1 MAWSRLPCGKH
12 AAVGCSIRGWQTI
25 AKPLQ
30 RHAVAASMS
39 AHTKK
44 KNKCLARGKGPRRYT
59 ATQTFK
65 RGQRKSYEHAFAG
78 SLAAFC
84 NNGSYSFQKSLPKTL
99 LHFLQLSRWHFRLPQ
114 LLLLSRTPT
123 IASSA
128 PPSCLKRL
136 TVGLCLICDRQWCRM
151 TYTHTHNAT
160 VFVYCFI
167 HASCMKAM

>member
-1 MAWSRLPCGKH
+1 MRKACGGRLLYSSLADDCK
-12 AAVGCSIRGWQTI
+12 AATTACSCSFDVCTHEQEEQVLSERQG
-25 AKPLQ
+25 AKAIDSPPDIQ
-30 RHAVAASMS
+30 EK
-39 AHTKK
+39 T
-44 KNKCLARGKGPRRYT
+44 
-59 ATQTFK
+59 TQIL
-65 RGQRKSYEHAFAG
+65 RACVRWLAG

-136 TVGLCLICDRQWCRM
+136 TVGLCLNCNRQWCRM
-151 TYTHTHNAT
+151 TYTHTHT
-160 VFVYCFI
+160 MRPFSSI
-167 HASCMKAM
+167 ASFTHHV